1 MRRSIAAAL
10 AGVAL
15 IAVLGVRG
23 FAAEPTTAPVVKADD
38 VPSLIKQL
46 GADDPKV
53 RDAATQQLRRLG
65 QIATPALTEA
75 RGSDDPEV
83 ASRAD
88 LILRQIQQDA
98 QPARPARPATP
109 MVRVRPPM
117 VVRPP
122 LIAPRIAPV
131 APRGNVREVN
141 TVDGGRR
148 VKIREDADGVSVTTV
163 ERTAG
168 GSEVTRTVR
177 TRDAEALK
185 REFPDV
191 YPLYEKHVAGLRGA
205 EPARLG
211 EALIDPLDA
220 AGNIDV
226 ERMLGEARRMI
237 EEQRPLIEE
246 QRRLID
252 EQMREARKLLQDQ
265 LRELREDPQQ
275 K

>member
-1 MRRSIAAAL
+1 MRHNIATAL
-10 AGVAL
+10 AGLAL
-15 IAVLGVRG
+15 IAVLGVRAS
-23 FAAEPTTAPVVKADD
+23 AAEPAPVTKADD
-38 VPSLIKQL
+38 VPALIKQL

-98 QPARPARPATP
+98 QPARPAPMPP

-141 TVDGGRR
+141 TVDGGKR

-163 ERTAG
+163 EKTAG
-168 GSEVTRTVR
+168 GSEVTRTIR
-177 TRDAEALK
+177 TKNAEALK

-191 YPLYEKHVAGLRGA
+191 YPLYEKHAAGLRGA

-226 ERMLGEARRMI
+226 ERMLGEARRML

-252 EQMREARKLLQDQ
+252 ERMREARKLLEDQ
-265 LRELREDPQQ
+265 LRDLREEQQ
-275 K
+275 QNK

>member
-1 MRRSIAAAL
+1 MRHGIAAAL
-10 AGVAL
+10 AGLAL
-15 IAVLGVRG
+15 IAVFGVRAS
-23 FAAEPTTAPVVKADD
+23 AAEPATAPVAKADD
-38 VPSLIKQL
+38 VPALIKRL

-98 QPARPARPATP
+98 QPSPPARTVTPPP
-109 MVRVRPPM
+109 MVRVRPPRL
-117 VVRPP
+117 VLPP
-122 LIAPRIAPV
+122 PGAPRL

-148 VKIREDADGVSVTTV
+148 VKIREDADGLSVTTV
-163 ERTAG
+163 EKTPG
-168 GSEVTRTVR
+168 GSEVTRTIR
-177 TRDAEALK
+177 TKDAEALK

-191 YPLYEKHVAGLRGA
+191 YPLYEKHAAGLRGA

-211 EALIDPLDA
+211 GALIDPLDA
-220 AGNIDV
+220 SGNVDV
-226 ERMLGEARRMI
+226 ERMMEEARRMI
-237 EEQRPLIEE
+237 EEHRPLIEE

-252 EQMREARKLLQDQ
+252 EQMREARKLFEDQ
-265 LRELREDPQQ
+265 LSELREDQQ
-275 K
+275 KK